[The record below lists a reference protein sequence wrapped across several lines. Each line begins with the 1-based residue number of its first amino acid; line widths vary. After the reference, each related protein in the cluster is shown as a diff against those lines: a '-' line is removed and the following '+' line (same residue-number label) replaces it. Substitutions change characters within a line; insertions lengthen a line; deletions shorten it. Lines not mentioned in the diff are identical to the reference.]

1 MMEELNNIKN
11 KNPFNVPENYFEE
24 VNQKIISAA
33 SGTQPGSNRKGTIRR
48 LSLILAV
55 AASVAV
61 FVLLGYRA
69 MKIFL
74 PDKEINLTEISMD
87 EFPGSDLYDID
98 ILTLEQNADPSFL
111 EKEASGLSND
121 EIIDILLV
129 ENIDINEIYKRL

>member
-1 MMEELNNIKN
+1 MEELNNIKN